1 MSDPTPVPERVT
13 ASMPERRSFLRSL
26 LVAAGGLV
34 SATLAIPLVRFATFP
49 LRVREDDTSW
59 SDVGKIEEFASL
71 AGPVVRTIDVKRV
84 DGWRS
89 SAVQNGVYVL
99 PAENGKLR
107 VLSSVCPH
115 LGCSVRWIE
124 KKNEFVC
131 PCHGGTYTHTGA
143 RVSGPPLR
151 AMDELECKVENGV
164 LKTRFEYFRQLS
176 ASKEPVG

>member
-1 MSDPTPVPERVT
+1 
-13 ASMPERRSFLRSL
+13 MPERRSFLGACL
-26 LVAAGGLV
+26 AAAGGLIT
-34 SATLAIPLVRFATFP
+34 AAMAIPLVRFAGFP
-49 LRVREDDTSW
+49 LRGSAQETSW
-59 SDVGKIEEFASL
+59 SDVGSADEFLSL
-71 AGPVVRTIDVKRV
+71 DKPAARTVDVTRI

-124 KKNEFVC
+124 KRNEFVC
-131 PCHGGTYTHTGA
+131 PCHGGTFTNTGVH
-143 RVSGPPLR
+143 VSGPPLR

-164 LKTRFEYFRQLS
+164 LKARFQYFRQLS
-176 ASKEPVG
+176 AKKEPVG